1 MTVPVELRDAYY
13 WAESAGQID
22 EFLDMS
28 SVDAARYADE
38 ATENF
43 SQARLDGPEWAGAS
57 VTVDHLLA
65 LRNFLLL
72 RRAAEEDAEL
82 QEHLESQIDNPF
94 YEER

>member
-1 MTVPVELRDAYY
+1 MVPVELRDAYY
-13 WAESAGQID
+13 WVESAGQID

-43 SQARLDGPEWAGAS
+43 SQARLDGPEWAWAS

-82 QEHLESQIDNPF
+82 QEHLENQMDNPF

>member
-1 MTVPVELRDAYY
+1 MVPEALRDAYY
-13 WAESAGQID
+13 WVESAGQID
-22 EFLDMS
+22 EFLDLS
-28 SVDAARYADE
+28 SADAARYADE

-43 SQARLDGPEWAGAS
+43 SEASLDGPEWAGAS

-82 QEHLESQIDNPF
+82 QEHLENQMDNPF
-94 YEER
+94 FEER

>member
-1 MTVPVELRDAYY
+1 MVPEALRDAYY
-13 WAESAGQID
+13 WVESAGQIE
-22 EFLDMS
+22 EFLDLS
-28 SVDAARYADE
+28 SVDAAQYADE

-72 RRAAEEDAEL
+72 RRAAEEDAER
-82 QEHLESQIDNPF
+82 QEHLENQMDNPF